1 MQNRE
6 RRCVLSHFSPLSAIF
21 LSFFCIFAPVMK
33 YGNCIFFLLLF
44 LWCLPLCLAGQPV
57 YDVLDLRDGLAES
70 RVRSIAE
77 MPDGKLAIATA
88 GTISVYDGTC
98 FHVCELPAERA
109 YALPGYHG
117 YRCLSCDDAGR
128 VWLRNAGTL
137 YVIHPSNFP
146 SEDMEVLR
154 VDSVLQTLGWKGGAV
169 TAFFVD
175 EGTSPQRYWVVDEV
189 GVLFCLRDGQCR
201 RVADLSSFGDETPE
215 QIVTCGDDI
224 YLCYHTGRVCRLRT
238 TVESF
243 SEERGAML
251 VYDGASIEEDEYDR
265 MRHGISVLLYD
276 GKLWLTLNHKS
287 ERHSYIVRFDTAS
300 NRWLPAVRLSMRN
313 SSFAVAPDS
322 TIHVVGNRGEY
333 VLSFEGDVLHHQ
345 RLQPVVADGVERM
358 VADDLSCI
366 LFDRYGG
373 VWIGSTESG
382 LLYRHPSRRGLICV
396 MDTPYPHKTNSTY
409 CSERARLLAESYA
422 QGSTNCI
429 AEDTSGTAYLGTRR
443 GLLVI
448 DAEGHLVTCMDERDG
463 LSSANVQGI
472 QIVGDTLVWISTAT
486 GISCIRPLKV
496 RGEYLLTHYGKL
508 DGLSLDG
515 RELRVGEIFYD
526 EQTDSIYVGFG
537 GGVCSFSPTALMA
550 SPRYAFL
557 HVPAPALLQAD
568 GALPVFVWFLIGTL
582 LVGILGILH
591 IRFRRSKLPVTETK
605 LQMTNGEVHAETAVS
620 LSDEELQ
627 SSDPLPVVE
636 RSKEDTLFLERL
648 QTIVET
654 HLADDGF
661 SVQGLASELAMDRTV
676 LFRRM
681 QVLIGLSPSV
691 YIRQVRMETA
701 ARLLRES
708 SESIDEIALQTGFTS
723 TKYFTRI
730 FKETFGVLPRQY
742 RSADI
747 DVSKLR
753 KFRL

>member
-1 MQNRE
+1 MGKYVVDWVGYVAKLGRKG
-6 RRCVLSHFSPLSAIF
+6 CFVTF
-21 LSFFCIFAPVMK
+21 LPFVCNIYLFFLYFCPVMK
-33 YGNCIFFLLLF
+33 YGNCIFFLLF
-44 LWCLPLCLAGQPV
+44 PLWCLPLCLVGQTE
-57 YDVLDLRDGLAES
+57 YGVLDLRDGLAES

-88 GTISVYDGTC
+88 GAISIYDGTR
-98 FHVCELPAERA
+98 FSVCELPAERA
-109 YALPGYHG
+109 YSLPGYHG
-117 YRCLSCDDAGR
+117 YRSLSCDDAGR
-128 VWLRNAGTL
+128 AWLRNAQTL
-137 YVIHPSNFP
+137 YVVHPLAFS
-146 SEDMEVLR
+146 SQDMEVLR
-154 VDSVLQTLGWKGGAV
+154 VDSVLQSLGWIGGAV

-175 EGTSPQRYWVVDEV
+175 EGSFPQRYWVVDEA
-189 GVLFCLRDGQCR
+189 GVIFCLKDGKSQ
-201 RVADLSSFGDETPE
+201 RVALLPSLEDGIPE
-215 QIVTCGDDI
+215 QLVSCGNDV
-224 YLCYHTGRVCRLRT
+224 YLCYHIGRICRLQLA
-238 TVESF
+238 ESF
-243 SEERGAML
+243 SEEREAML
-251 VYDGASIEEDEYDR
+251 VYDGVSIEEDEYDQ
-265 MRHGISVLLYD
+265 MRHGVSVLLYD
-276 GKLWLTLNHKS
+276 GKLWLALNHKS
-287 ERHSYIVRFDTAS
+287 ERHSYVMRFDTAS
-300 NRWLPAVRLSMRN
+300 NRWLPAVRLAMRC

-322 TIHVVGNRGEY
+322 MVHVVGNRGVY
-333 VLSFEGDVLHHQ
+333 MLSPDGEVVNHWRQ
-345 RLQPVVADGVERM
+345 QPVVVDGVERNM
-358 VADDLSCI
+358 NDDLSSI

-373 VWIGSTESG
+373 VWIGTTESG
-382 LLYRHPSRRGLICV
+382 LLYQHPSRRRLICV
-396 MDTPYPHKTNSTY
+396 MDTPYPHKPNSTY

-422 QGSTNCI
+422 QGSTNCS
-429 AEDTSGTAYLGTRR
+429 AEDTSGAVYLGTRR

-448 DAEGHLVTCMDERDG
+448 DAEGHIVTCMNERDG
-463 LSSANVQGI
+463 LSSANVQGV
-472 QIVGDTLVWISTAT
+472 QIVGDTLIWISTAT
-486 GISCIRPLKV
+486 GISCIRPLMGY
-496 RGEYLLTHYGKL
+496 GEFLLTHYGKL

-515 RELRVGEIFYD
+515 RELRAGEIFYD

-605 LQMTNGEVHAETAVS
+605 LQMTDGEVHAETAVS

-627 SSDPLPVVE
+627 PSNRLSVVE

-654 HLADDGF
+654 NLADDGF

-681 QVLIGLSPSV
+681 QVLIGLSPSA

-708 SESIDEIALQTGFTS
+708 SESIDEIALQTGFAS

-742 RSADI
+742 RSAE
-747 DVSKLR
+747 
-753 KFRL
+753 

>member
-1 MQNRE
+1 
-6 RRCVLSHFSPLSAIF
+6 
-21 LSFFCIFAPVMK
+21 MK
-33 YGNCIFFLLLF
+33 YGNCIFFLLF
-44 LWCLPLCLAGQPV
+44 PLWCLPLCLVGQPV

-154 VDSVLQTLGWKGGAV
+154 VDSVLQTLGWHNGAP

-175 EGTSPQRYWVVDEV
+175 EGSFPQRYWVVDEA
-189 GVLFCLRDGQCR
+189 GVLFCLKEGQCR
-201 RVADLSSFGDETPE
+201 RMADLLSLGCETPE
-215 QIVTCGDDI
+215 QVVTCGDDV
-224 YLCYHTGRVCRLRT
+224 YLCYYTGRICRLRM
-238 TVESF
+238 VGESF
-243 SEERGAML
+243 SGENEAIL
-251 VYDGASIEEDEYDR
+251 VYDGAIIKKDEYDR
-265 MRHGISVLLYD
+265 MRHGVSVLLYD

-287 ERHSYIVRFDTAS
+287 ERHSYIARFDTAS

-322 TIHVVGNRGEY
+322 TVHVVGNRGEY
-333 VLSFEGDVLHHQ
+333 VLSPEGDVLHHQ
-345 RLQPVVADGVERM
+345 RIQPVVADGVERM
-358 VADDLSCI
+358 VTDDLSSI

-373 VWIGSTESG
+373 AWIGTTESG

-396 MDTPYPHKTNSTY
+396 MDTPYSHKTNSTY

-422 QGSTNCI
+422 QGSTNCS

-537 GGVCSFSPTALMA
+537 GGVCSFSPTDLMV
-550 SPRYAFL
+550 SSRYAFR
-557 HVPAPALLQAD
+557 HAPAPAVLQEEEF
-568 GALPVFVWFLIGTL
+568 LSVSVWWLIGVL
-582 LVGILGILH
+582 LVGISSIIIVRL
-591 IRFRRSKLPVTETK
+591 RRVWLPITEVG
-605 LQMTNGEVHAETAVS
+605 LQMRSCEECIEETGVYTDEALAVS
-620 LSDEELQ
+620 NPLS
-627 SSDPLPVVE
+627 VVE
-636 RSKEDTLFLERL
+636 RSKEDILFLQRL
-648 QTIVET
+648 QAIVEA

-661 SVQGLASELAMDRTV
+661 SVQRLASELAMDRTV

-681 QVLIGLSPSV
+681 QALIEQSPSV